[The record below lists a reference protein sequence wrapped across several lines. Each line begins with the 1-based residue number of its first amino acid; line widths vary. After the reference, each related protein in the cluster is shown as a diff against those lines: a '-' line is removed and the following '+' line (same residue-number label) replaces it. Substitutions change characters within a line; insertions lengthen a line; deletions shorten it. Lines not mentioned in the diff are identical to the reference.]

1 MQCRKLFTRII
12 FISVKKERLWLDSKQ
27 KYLILRVQHD
37 MMEVLHDQRMSL
49 SSQIPVLSIIRVGT
63 DVCEL
68 KIRISLSQQGSKL
81 SSRS

>member
-12 FISVKKERLWLDSKQ
+12 FISVKKERLRLDSKQ
-27 KYLILRVQHD
+27 KYLCVQHD